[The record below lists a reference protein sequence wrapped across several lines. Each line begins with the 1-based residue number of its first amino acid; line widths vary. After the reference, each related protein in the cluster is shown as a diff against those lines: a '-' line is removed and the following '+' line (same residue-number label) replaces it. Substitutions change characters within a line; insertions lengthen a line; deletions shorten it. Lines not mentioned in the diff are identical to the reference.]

1 MTNDNILVFLNLFR
15 WVEDKKV
22 SDRIIEIWPSIV
34 KIVNHWSKLAPSKQ
48 PKCKS
53 YEVLK
58 GAVKDPLLVAKLNFF
73 SFLAGHLLPY
83 LTSYQSQKPMIPF
96 LHSDLQQLMKELLGV
111 TIKSELIGK
120 CKENSKSLLKINLRD
135 VSSHIKKKDMHLGFG
150 TLDEIQSLL
159 RNDFASQANISL
171 FHVEAREFLL
181 L

>member
-1 MTNDNILVFLNLFR
+1 MFR

-58 GAVKDPLLVAKLNFF
+58 GAVKDPLIVAKLNFF

-83 LTSYQSQKPMIPF
+83 LTSYQSQKPMISF
-96 LHSDLQQLMKELLGV
+96 LHSNLQQLVKELLSL
-111 TIKSELIGK
+111 TIKSELIDK
-120 CKENSKSLLKINLRD
+120 CKENSKSLLKIDLRD
-135 VSSHIKKKDMHLGFG
+135 VNNHIKKIC
-150 TLDEIQSLL
+150 TLVLAPWTRSNPSYAMIWHPKLTSADSVWKQGNFLL
-159 RNDFASQANISL
+159 R
-171 FHVEAREFLL
+171 
-181 L
+181 